1 MRGAVRTSIVAGAIA
16 LCSGA
21 VALAQSQ
28 PVNPTCQRLEAQL
41 TSLDR
46 GNADPT
52 RAGQIRRADDAVNRQ
67 QFEVDKLVGQARRLG
82 CGNRGF
88 FSIFS
93 NPPPQCGPLN
103 RRIEEQRDVLDRMQN
118 QLEQLQGGTTQ
129 RASQRQ
135 SLLIALADNGCGQQY
150 RAAAR
155 AGQQGGFF
163 DRLFGGGT
171 IFSPQPSGPMGSTY
185 RTICVRSCDGFYFRS
200 RSRPR
205 RIISATTS
213 RPASACARPPTCS
226 STPITIPA
234 SKCRRRSRST
244 AGSTPSCRPRSSI
257 ARRWCR
263 IALAAGRAKAGPRR
277 LK

>member
-1 MRGAVRTSIVAGAIA
+1 MNIRTRITLRSHAMRA
-16 LCSGA
+16 
-21 VALAQSQ
+21 AQ
-28 PVNPTCQRLEAQL
+28 PAH
-41 TSLDR
+41 
-46 GNADPT
+46 
-52 RAGQIRRADDAVNRQ
+52 
-67 QFEVDKLVGQARRLG
+67 
-82 CGNRGF
+82 
-88 FSIFS
+88 
-93 NPPPQCGPLN
+93 
-103 RRIEEQRDVLDRMQN
+103 
-118 QLEQLQGGTTQ
+118 
-129 RASQRQ
+129 
-135 SLLIALADNGCGQQY
+135 

-155 AGQQGGFF
+155 RARPHAEPARAIAGRHHPARLAAPVAA
-163 DRLFGGGT
+163 DRARRQRLRPAIPRGRARRPAGRLLRPAVRRRHYLLAAAVGT
-171 IFSPQPSGPMGSTY
+171 DGQHLPY
-185 RTICVRSCDGFYFRS
+185 RSACAPATAFISRS

-205 RIISATTS
+205 RIVSATTS